1 MLTLLALFY
10 FPPFFFFPPAALPS
24 GHSLELL
31 TETGYV
37 ASPEKDKTDP
47 YDRRQTENTFPNNSA
62 RASLW
67 ASTQRAR
74 EKTKSHSE
82 KKKKK
87 THQIPFFFFH
97 GLFFSVIVFSERLWL
112 SPSHSFLAWGYP
124 TAARWLRNSKHFSP
138 WAGRA
143 GLKRKGA
150 AGVREE
156 MFPGSC
162 CGTTGATGTELLTA
176 RGEGRCCSH
185 LKTKLKFLLPII
197 SPHAPQCPLRL
208 YLRSHAVT
216 QTLGTQKP
224 ITKVVVFFATT
235 NVIGLKKST
244 QSGIYSNP
252 WAEQTHHCKSH
263 IFGGWTKK
271 NLSYAR
277 NNSCLWAGDGSVL
290 VHNVNIQI
298 SEQLQGTTQRQ

>member
-10 FPPFFFFPPAALPS
+10 FPPRSSSFPPRLCLLATPSSCWLRRDTSPAPRKIKQTPTTGDKQKTYSPITARVHHSEPRLRERVKKQKVTARRRKKTSNPFFFFP
-24 GHSLELL
+24 
-31 TETGYV
+31 
-37 ASPEKDKTDP
+37 
-47 YDRRQTENTFPNNSA
+47 
-62 RASLW
+62 
-67 ASTQRAR
+67 
-74 EKTKSHSE
+74 
-82 KKKKK
+82 
-87 THQIPFFFFH
+87 

-124 TAARWLRNSKHFSP
+124 TATRWLRNSKHFSP

-150 AGVREE
+150 AGVRGE

-162 CGTTGATGTELLTA
+162 CRTTGATGTELLTD

-185 LKTKLKFLLPII
+185 LKNKTEVSASNYFSTRPTVSPLALPALTCRN
-197 SPHAPQCPLRL
+197 SNSWHAKTNHKS
-208 YLRSHAVT
+208 RS
-216 QTLGTQKP
+216 
-224 ITKVVVFFATT
+224 FFATT
-235 NVIGLKKST
+235 HVIGLKKST

-290 VHNVNIQI
+290 VDNVNIQI